1 MKYVKYTLVV
11 LSVLIVV
18 FLLIGVVVP
27 GISYDCEIT
36 VDKSLEESWNV
47 AQDEEK
53 MSEWLEGYQK
63 MEHVSGPEGAVGAV
77 SNVYFDNDGQ
87 EMVIKETITALQ
99 PHESIEML
107 FETDFMNMDYELRMA
122 SEGTKTKISSLTQVE
137 GNSMFSRSVIALMGS
152 SFKAEEEKN
161 LLNLKKAIEANQ
173 KRYSVGQSVNL
184 SNR

>member
-1 MKYVKYTLVV
+1 MTNGKDERMKYVKYTLIV
-11 LSVLIVV
+11 LSVLLVV
-18 FLLIGVVVP
+18 FLLIGIIIP

-36 VDKSLEESWNV
+36 ADKSLEESWSV

-77 SNVYFDNDGQ
+77 SNVYFNNDGQ

-99 PHESIEML
+99 PNESIEML
-107 FETDFMNMDYELRMA
+107 FESDFMNMDYELRMA
-122 SEGTKTKISSLTQVE
+122 SDGTKTRISSITQVE
-137 GNSMFSRSVIALMGS
+137 GNSMFSRSVIALMAG
-152 SFKAEEEKN
+152 SFKAEENKN

-173 KRYSVGQSVNL
+173 KNY
-184 SNR
+184 